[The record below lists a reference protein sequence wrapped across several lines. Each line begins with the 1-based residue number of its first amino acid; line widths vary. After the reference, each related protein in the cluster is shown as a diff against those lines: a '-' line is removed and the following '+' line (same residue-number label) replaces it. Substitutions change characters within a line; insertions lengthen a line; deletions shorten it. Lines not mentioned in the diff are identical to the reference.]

1 MQANLKKIFLLL
13 VLLAGIG
20 CSVVLFMSEEYV
32 IAAFCLLIAI
42 IMAILLYRNISLNR
56 SPESLYKGTVSNI
69 LKTYDAILVEVEN
82 LPDISEKKLIQ
93 TISFKDMLNAEY
105 EFRKPIY
112 YIHNDYAYDFIL
124 FNKDDAYVYTVKIG
138 NDKMSIVENFLSEK
152 IREKSNSNSDL
163 DMLDSLENTTIIKLN
178 EDKEY
183 LVSPLRKE
191 ESKQDISSNNI
202 DSVNTVSTINN
213 DSSHI
218 EGTPVIDSNQE
229 VLNIQNDI
237 EQSVSSENTLN
248 NQVDV
253 PNISEEVV
261 MDTQTVENNV
271 NNQEVTDIQSDIEQ
285 PILGE
290 NTLDNQVDVPSLSEK
305 NVMDTQIVEDNVNNQ
320 EVSNC
325 NADVN
330 INE

>member
-163 DMLDSLENTTIIKLN
+163 DMLDSLENTTVIKLN

-218 EGTPVIDSNQE
+218 EGTPVIDSNQDIP
-229 VLNIQNDI
+229 NIQDDI
-237 EQSVSSENTLN
+237 EQSVSSENTLDN
-248 NQVDV
+248 KMDT
-253 PNISEEVV
+253 PSISEE
-261 MDTQTVENNV
+261 TTINTTSTENNINNTEMNNYSSDV
-271 NNQEVTDIQSDIEQ
+271 NN
-285 PILGE
+285 
-290 NTLDNQVDVPSLSEK
+290 DV
-305 NVMDTQIVEDNVNNQ
+305 
-320 EVSNC
+320 
-325 NADVN
+325 
-330 INE
+330 